1 MEVLGPFPPSRP
13 ANPSAQHDSSLT
25 LTPRSDDQQGRHS
38 CHRWRRGTGS
48 RASCH
53 RVGATFAASGASP
66 PRSQPSMASG
76 EAVPGDGAVPRRPP
90 RNALASDARALFPI
104 ARAASRGLA
113 QPGFNEVA
121 LRVPSSAA
129 GATRPRR
136 NLRIIENSA
145 RYYGCSRR
153 PDHDAMA
160 SCASSHGSRRQP
172 ADRWA
177 RAEGKRGHCH
187 RQRPGQG
194 NQSWYRGLDEAVSDA
209 APPALVRARRET
221 APERAHTDFAR
232 VRNRRGPRQRRRGSR
247 RRGAVAAEGLE
258 HWPSR
263 RSLHGPCERR
273 ARRASTNR
281 AADRGSEPKPRCG
294 H

>member
-221 APERAHTDFAR
+221 APERGAYRFR
-232 VRNRRGPRQRRRGSR
+232 PR
-247 RRGAVAAEGLE
+247 A
-258 HWPSR
+258 
-263 RSLHGPCERR
+263 
-273 ARRASTNR
+273 
-281 AADRGSEPKPRCG
+281 
-294 H
+294 